1 MFISYLS
8 TLVIINKTVIFFKFN
23 CQLQFC
29 LTTLGQCTVLVSKQ
43 YIIAALTQTFPF
55 NLVVILLS
63 PTIPTLVTIQSILP
77 APSSFS
83 AHILYCQFFFLM
95 IHGPS
100 SLPLLPAAS
109 SFHLHQ
115 SHSTEHPL
123 PHPCTQ
129 GSEVLMNV
137 TLLPAH
143 LTSVS
148 QFSRTLAI
156 SSATSYI
163 ATCPIK
169 KPFYVLFLENV
180 LQF

>member
-29 LTTLGQCTVLVSKQ
+29 LTTLGQYTVLVSKQ

-77 APSSFS
+77 PPSSFS

-148 QFSRTLAI
+148 QFSHTLAI

-163 ATCPIK
+163 AT
-169 KPFYVLFLENV
+169 
-180 LQF
+180 